1 MGNLVAFVQR
11 LFHPVP
17 EIPVW
22 EFYLRILA
30 IAGMTV
36 MAWCLAEQDNPF
48 FYQAF

>member
-11 LFHPVP
+11 LFRPVP
-17 EIPVW
+17 EMPVW

-30 IAGMTV
+30 IAVMTV